1 MVRNGIGA
9 AAADTIRSAS
19 LAGDQTVSLLD
30 RFAGL
35 RVAGHQ
41 VASGAGTTVLAL
53 GPVRAR
59 ERPVVRGRF
68 QPDIEGFPSDRLRAY
83 EAGVVSDC
91 DDEEVTGEDRDYRW
105 RAGRAHG
112 R

>member
-1 MVRNGIGA
+1 M
-9 AAADTIRSAS
+9 
-19 LAGDQTVSLLD
+19 D

-53 GPVRAR
+53 GGVRAR

-68 QPDIEGFPSDRLRAY
+68 HPDIEGSPSDRLRAY
-83 EAGVVSDC
+83 EAGMVSFC

-105 RAGRAHG
+105 RTGGTHGGGGGAGGRRARRSLRCHG
-112 R
+112 LGRP